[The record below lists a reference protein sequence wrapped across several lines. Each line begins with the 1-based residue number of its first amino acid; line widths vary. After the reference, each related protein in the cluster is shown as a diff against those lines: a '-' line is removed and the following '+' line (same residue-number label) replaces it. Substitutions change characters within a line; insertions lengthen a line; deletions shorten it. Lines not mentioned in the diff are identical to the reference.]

1 MELFAGVR
9 TFGMG
14 AIALRL
20 LGALL
25 CGAMVGLDREM
36 RSKRAG
42 LKTHVLVCLGASLC
56 VIVSECIILGREG
69 VTTDATRVAANVV
82 TGVGFLC
89 AASLMTK
96 GNGSVHGLTTAAG
109 LWTTAVIGLA
119 CGAGWVEVGLL
130 TTIIVLLVFAILGRV
145 DAYVSSIA
153 RGFDLYAELTD
164 YEGVPQLL
172 DLLHSNNVRFS
183 SLQVSKSPLNTA
195 VVQLTATTEHL
206 GQKEALTLPETA
218 CQIVPHDAYG
228 ISLTPVHL
236 MDVALIER
244 EHLRLFDA
252 QDDWRVSGDDELRTI
267 RDAFCDELRQLNLA
281 TW

>member
-96 GNGSVHGLTTAAG
+96 GNGFFPCGVASVH
-109 LWTTAVIGLA
+109 
-119 CGAGWVEVGLL
+119 
-130 TTIIVLLVFAILGRV
+130 
-145 DAYVSSIA
+145 
-153 RGFDLYAELTD
+153 
-164 YEGVPQLL
+164 
-172 DLLHSNNVRFS
+172 
-183 SLQVSKSPLNTA
+183 
-195 VVQLTATTEHL
+195 
-206 GQKEALTLPETA
+206 
-218 CQIVPHDAYG
+218 
-228 ISLTPVHL
+228 
-236 MDVALIER
+236 
-244 EHLRLFDA
+244 
-252 QDDWRVSGDDELRTI
+252 
-267 RDAFCDELRQLNLA
+267 
-281 TW
+281 

>member
-153 RGFDLYAELTD
+153 RGFDLYAELAD
-164 YEGVPQLL
+164 YESVPQLL
-172 DLLHSNNVRFS
+172 DTLHDNNVRFS
-183 SLQVSKSPLNTA
+183 ALQVSKSPLNTA
-195 VVQLTATTEHL
+195 VVQLSATTEHL
-206 GQKEALTLPETA
+206 GQKEVLAERLRALDCVRYLEM
-218 CQIVPHDAYG
+218 
-228 ISLTPVHL
+228 L
-236 MDVALIER
+236 
-244 EHLRLFDA
+244 
-252 QDDWRVSGDDELRTI
+252 
-267 RDAFCDELRQLNLA
+267 
-281 TW
+281 